1 MIWYPYQQMKTMQ
14 TPYEIVDA
22 EGVYLYTRERRM
34 IDSVSS
40 WWSVIHGYKHPA
52 LNQVLVDQA
61 GLDERMKHFV
71 PKKKEVSGYL
81 KRYAALVSGGAY
93 GAILNG

>member
-40 WWSVIHGYKHPA
+40 WWCNADSRSVSRLPSPST
-52 LNQVLVDQA
+52 
-61 GLDERMKHFV
+61 HF
-71 PKKKEVSGYL
+71 L
-81 KRYAALVSGGAY
+81 GG
-93 GAILNG
+93 